1 MLQSAALV
9 TDDLGGRFF
18 HHPSKKGPRMPVKLS
33 VGLSRKVGEP
43 NYGSRG
49 AIVNIEMELD
59 SALLSEPQR
68 LQERI
73 GQLFGVVRASLAKEL
88 NGNGTHAPA
97 APPASRTAGNGNGNG
112 HGQQTSNGDDR
123 ASVAPATPQQVKAV
137 YAIARS
143 KGIQLP
149 QFLHQRFQVTRA
161 DDLTKQEASR
171 LIDELKNQ
179 G

>member
-1 MLQSAALV
+1 
-9 TDDLGGRFF
+9 
-18 HHPSKKGPRMPVKLS
+18 MPLKLN
-33 VGLSRKVGEP
+33 VGLSRKVGEA

-73 GQLFGVVRASLAKEL
+73 RQLFGVVRASLAQEL
-88 NGNGTHAPA
+88 NGNGAHAPA
-97 APPASRTAGNGNGNG
+97 TSAPAATHRNGNGNG
-112 HGQQTSNGDDR
+112 GNGND
-123 ASVAPATPQQVKAV
+123 ANGNEAPVAPATPSQVKAI
-137 YAIARS
+137 YAIGRS

-171 LIDELKNQ
+171 LIDEMKRQ
-179 G
+179 D